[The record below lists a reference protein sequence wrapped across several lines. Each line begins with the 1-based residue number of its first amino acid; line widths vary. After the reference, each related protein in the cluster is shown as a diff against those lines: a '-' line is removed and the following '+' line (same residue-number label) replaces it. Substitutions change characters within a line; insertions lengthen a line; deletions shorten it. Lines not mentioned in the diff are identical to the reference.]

1 VTSQIL
7 LALDND
13 GAVACRGADHSEEV
27 DDMTKP
33 MIFTLTPETNASR
46 PTRFKPIKPVNY
58 RVLMVSLLSTTLL
71 TGCVWQTDYD
81 ALQAQNQQLQ
91 AQNQQLQAQLTASQQ
106 QNNRLVGAVKYVA
119 NSDLLFASGSWEMRP
134 QGQHIIA
141 GFAQKLAP
149 TQQHH
154 LVVSGYTDNAPIG
167 PALRRKGVNSN
178 EELSQKRADAVMQFL
193 ISQGVDPTLISAHG
207 FGEADPI
214 GPNDTPAGRAKNRR
228 VELSLAS

>member
-1 VTSQIL
+1 
-7 LALDND
+7 
-13 GAVACRGADHSEEV
+13 
-27 DDMTKP
+27 
-33 MIFTLTPETNASR
+33 
-46 PTRFKPIKPVNY
+46 
-58 RVLMVSLLSTTLL
+58 MVSLLSTALL
-71 TGCVWQTDYD
+71 TGCVWQSDYD
-81 ALQAQNQQLQ
+81 ALQSQNQQLQ

-119 NSDLLFASGSWEMRP
+119 NSDLLFESGSWEMRP

-141 GFAQKLAP
+141 GFARKLAP

-154 LVVSGYTDNAPIG
+154 LVVSGYTDNAPVG
-167 PALRRKGVNSN
+167 PALRRMGVNSN
-178 EELSQKRADAVMQFL
+178 EELSQKRAEAVMQFL

-207 FGEADPI
+207 YGEADPI